1 MNRREPEP
9 GEDMDHETGG
19 AAMEPV
25 HIRSTASGMM
35 SLLLVVALFLTVTSC
50 SANPAHDD
58 REQAGGGS
66 TRTSPTVVPV
76 TGGTVRGAR
85 TALGTSFYG
94 IPYAAPPVGDRR
106 WRSPQPVAPW
116 TGIRNA
122 TKKAHPCLQGSPD
135 NGGLGEQSDEDCL
148 FVNVH
153 VPAVGGDSGADGGQ
167 LGGPGP
173 NGDTGGETSGGAG
186 RDRAG
191 GGRLPVMFWI
201 HGGGF
206 VGGSANEYDGSLLA
220 ATGRVVV
227 VSVEY
232 RLGIL
237 GYLALPA
244 LDAEDGQPGNSRSE
258 NGQPGNGQPGSGQ
271 PGNGQPGSGQ
281 ARPGDS
287 GTYAVQDITAALR
300 WVRDNIAAFHGDP
313 GNVTVFGES
322 AGAIGTCAL
331 LASPPAA
338 GLFHRAIVQS
348 GPCSWP
354 FLTVRDAERT
364 GTDTARRLGCTDPVR
379 AADCMRA
386 LPARDVLA
394 AADQQADILS
404 PFPWAPVTG
413 GRTLPVPPSTAIA
426 TGAFAKVPVIIGTV
440 RDEGRIFTRPWSGR
454 AGRLTDQQV
463 NAVLDQHFH
472 DRIGAVRRDYPP
484 GSAPPAERLAR
495 VITDA
500 LFTCPSVASA
510 SMLTRA
516 GVPVFSYE
524 FDLPDSAPSVPGTLP
539 GASHGWELGYLIPD
553 ADQQWPGSAHRE
565 LSDTMIQYW
574 TRFAATGDPNT
585 PPAGAPNRRDGVGAA
600 GRTLPTPAPPV
611 WPVHTTERAQTLSIR
626 PGDIRPISTL
636 ADDHHCATWQR

>member
-1 MNRREPEP
+1 M
-9 GEDMDHETGG
+9 G
-19 AAMEPV
+19 PV
-25 HIRSTASGMM
+25 RIRSMTSGVV
-35 SLLLVVALFLTVTSC
+35 SLLFVVALCLTVTSC
-50 SANPAHDD
+50 SADSTHDD
-58 REQAGGGS
+58 REQDGGGS
-66 TRTSPTVVPV
+66 TRTSPTVVSV
-76 TGGTVRGAR
+76 TGGTVRGAH

-94 IPYAAPPVGDRR
+94 IPYAAPPVGDQR
-106 WRSPQPVAPW
+106 WRSPQPVVPW
-116 TGIRNA
+116 PGIRNA

-135 NGGLGEQSDEDCL
+135 DGGLGEQSDEDCL

-153 VPAVGGDSGADGGQ
+153 VPATETNGGTDGGPT
-167 LGGPGP
+167 GSPGP
-173 NGDTGGETSGGAG
+173 NGDIGGEAG
-186 RDRAG
+186 NDRAG
-191 GGRLPVMFWI
+191 DGRLPVMFWI

-220 ATGRVVV
+220 AAGRVIV

-237 GYLALPA
+237 GYLALPS
-244 LDAEDGQPGNSRSE
+244 LNAEGGQSGNSQSE
-258 NGQPGNGQPGSGQ
+258 NGRPQ
-271 PGNGQPGSGQ
+271 
-281 ARPGDS
+281 PGDS

-322 AGAIGTCAL
+322 AGAISTCAL

-354 FLTVRDAERT
+354 FLAMPDAERT
-364 GTDTARRLGCTDPVR
+364 GTDAARRLGCADPAR
-379 AADCMRA
+379 AAACMRA

-394 AADQQADILS
+394 AADQQTDILN

-413 GRTLPVPPSTAIA
+413 GRTLPAPLSTAIA
-426 TGAFAKVPVIIGTV
+426 TGTFAKVPVIIGTV
-440 RDEGRIFTRPWSGR
+440 KDEGRIFTEPWSDR

-463 NAVLDQHFH
+463 NEILDQHFH
-472 DRIGAVRRDYPP
+472 DRIGAVLRDYPP
-484 GSAPPAERLAR
+484 GSAPPTERLAR

-500 LFTCPSVASA
+500 LFTCPSVTSA

-516 GVPVFSYE
+516 GVSVFSYE
-524 FDLPDSAPSVPGTLP
+524 FDLPGSAPYVPDTLP

-553 ADQQWPGSAHRE
+553 ADRQWPGKAHRE
-565 LSDTMIQYW
+565 LSATMITYW
-574 TRFAATGDPNT
+574 TRFAATGNPNT
-585 PPAGAPNRRDGVGAA
+585 PPAGAADGRNGVGAA
-600 GRTLPTPAPPV
+600 GRTLPTTSPPT
-611 WPVHTTERAQTLSIR
+611 WPVRTTEQAQTLTIT
-626 PGDIRPISTL
+626 PGDIHPISTL